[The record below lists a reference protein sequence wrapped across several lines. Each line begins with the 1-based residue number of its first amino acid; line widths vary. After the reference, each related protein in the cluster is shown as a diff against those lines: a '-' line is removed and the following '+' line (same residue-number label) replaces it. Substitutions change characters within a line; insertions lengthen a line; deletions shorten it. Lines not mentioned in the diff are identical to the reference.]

1 MCGFNMIDYPADT
14 SVLRQLDHQLMQKV
28 RLFIK
33 ARVANLDDSEDLLQ
47 ATFLEALRNEH
58 KFRNDSS
65 LLTWLC
71 GIALNLI
78 RSHFRRLYKQPFHE
92 DLQDR
97 EVLDMADSRDLV
109 ADVGRFRELERVA
122 QALEGMPTYM
132 QEVIRVAMET
142 GGNYLDTSVQLGVP
156 IGTVRSRLSRAR
168 VLLRQKVRNVE

>member
-1 MCGFNMIDYPADT
+1 MCGFNMIDYSADV
-14 SVLRQLDHQLMQKV
+14 SVVRQLDHQLMQKV

-33 ARVANLDDSEDLLQ
+33 SRVANPDDSEDLLQ

-92 DLQDR
+92 DLQNS
-97 EVLDMADSRDLV
+97 EVLEMADSRDLV
-109 ADVGRFRELERVA
+109 AEVGRFRELVRVA
-122 QALEGMPTYM
+122 QALESMPEYM
-132 QEVIRVAMET
+132 QDVIRAAMET

-168 VLLRQKVRNVE
+168 VLLRLKVRSVK